1 MDSTFKLL
9 YYLNFETSVTINC
22 ANRYSNF
29 SPITRQTTSS
39 LVTLSHTH
47 FITVLPCDIFVSH
60 VILIVLSKLTISFA
74 NEIENDVNDTIIIN
88 IKNVRNCKFIENVS
102 LRIRILKNH
111 SLIYLVTKIYVF

>member
-1 MDSTFKLL
+1 MQIDIPISLL
-9 YYLNFETSVTINC
+9 L
-22 ANRYSNF
+22 RGK
-29 SPITRQTTSS
+29 RQAAWQ
-39 LVTLSHTH
+39 LCPHTH